1 MEKKIITISREFGSG
16 GRTIGRQVAEKLGI
30 PFYDKELVDQI
41 AVESGFAPKFVEEHG
56 EHSPGKSLFSYAFA
70 PQGVPGVMNGLSTAD
85 VLWNI
90 QCSVIL
96 QLAMDV
102 GYPCLI
108 FHSIMKY
115 MVVEANPVMSTFGF
129 SLQGILCGFLE
140 LLVGVL
146 AAYAVAWVLRLKIG
160 TGLRT
165 FTLTAGVQNYVFFVV
180 PIIQM
185 LFSAPGDPTLG
196 VLFIHNM
203 GCEIFIWSLGVILM
217 CGGVKDL
224 RIGMLLR
231 GPLLAV
237 VVSLIIAWVGLGEY
251 VALPPI
257 MKAAEM
263 IGAVSTPICLII
275 FGCSL
280 YDLTRN
286 FVWQPRMLAAG
297 VITRLLI
304 APALIL
310 LLAWVL
316 PVDPLLK
323 RIMVIQ
329 SAIPSAVI
337 PVILAKRFGGRP
349 DVGAQVLLATTLCS
363 FVTLPFWLA
372 MGSKYVVPL
381 LSTAP

>member
-1 MEKKIITISREFGSG
+1 MFDLVLNSFFASIPVFIFFGIGFWLRYKK
-16 GRTIGRQVAEKLGI
+16 A
-30 PFYDKELVDQI
+30 I
-41 AVESGFAPKFVEEHG
+41 APEH
-56 EHSPGKSLFSYAFA
+56 
-70 PQGVPGVMNGLSTAD
+70 D
-85 VLWNI
+85 
-90 QCSVIL
+90 SVIL

-224 RIGMLLR
+224 RLGMLLR

-237 VVSLIIAWVGLGEY
+237 IVSLIIAWIGLGEY

-263 IGAVSTPICLII
+263 VGAVSTPICLII

-297 VITRLLI
+297 VITRLMI

-381 LSTAP
+381 LNTAP